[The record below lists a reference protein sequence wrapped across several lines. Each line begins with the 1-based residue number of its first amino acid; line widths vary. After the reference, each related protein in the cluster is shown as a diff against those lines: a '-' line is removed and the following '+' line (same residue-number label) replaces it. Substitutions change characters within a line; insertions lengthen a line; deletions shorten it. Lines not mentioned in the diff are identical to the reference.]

1 MRYFPLLVI
10 LLFTGLDTF
19 AQRYHAGF
27 LSIQLQDTARIY
39 KPNTDQGDSLH
50 YRPVELDIWY
60 PSEEQGN
67 SELVFEDLFSLLEKR
82 ATKYQDGQDFSGMTE
97 ELAQFYVAQLGIGTD
112 GKNLLDI
119 PTESYSDLSF
129 PDSTHPVIL
138 YMAGFNGM
146 GFENYKVLEELAQ
159 RGYLVISIWSVGRY
173 PGDMTNELEDMM
185 EQVLDAEFAVAYLKK
200 KGIVSGN
207 FEKIGILAYSWGGM
221 SAAAFIARNPDTKAF
236 VSWDGTESHYFG
248 ESEMDDRAIQKIYDS
263 KLLKPER
270 LKIPYLYLESGDKL
284 DNFTPSESYNY
295 FEKSEAEKYYLRIRN
310 SKHSDFFVIPS
321 ILNASANSVNI
332 YEQIKN
338 ATVLFFNK
346 ALMDQENFS
355 SYWASLKS
363 QDNITDQLFSLPDQE
378 KSELEF
384 SGSIIDSNND
394 KPIPYVNIGVLNK
407 GIGTVSGPKGEFSLS
422 LTKQFIKDTI
432 RISAIGYKS
441 IEFPIQKLM
450 FEEMPLSIHLEERF
464 GELDEV
470 VVSTERLKSKTLGN
484 KTQSKFMST
493 GFSYDQL
500 GAEMGIKINIRNT
513 PTLVEAFNFHVS
525 YNRLSAPS
533 VFRLNFYQVEQG
545 KPGRNILR
553 ENILVKIAPNQTGEI
568 SMDLQPYHIVLTE
581 DVIVALEWVESEG
594 ENKEGEAIFFSLGL
608 FNSGTL
614 YKKSSQSEF
623 RKHSSLGVGFNLD
636 VSIL

>member
-1 MRYFPLLVI
+1 MRYFTLLVI
-10 LLFTGLDTF
+10 LLGICLDTY

-27 LSIQLQDTARIY
+27 KSLHLKDDSRVY
-39 KPNTDQGDSLH
+39 KENTSVNDSLH

-60 PSEEQGN
+60 PSEEKGL
-67 SELVFEDLFSLLEKR
+67 SPLIFGDLFSLLEKR
-82 ATKYQDGQDFSGMTE
+82 AAKYQDGEDFEGLTE
-97 ELAQFYVAQLGIGTD
+97 ELAQFYVAQLGIQATA
-112 GKNLLDI
+112 KKLLDI

-129 PDSTHPVIL
+129 PDSTFPVIL

-159 RGYLVISIWSVGRY
+159 NGYLVISIWSVGRY
-173 PGDMTNELEDMM
+173 PGNMTNELADMM

-200 KGIVSGN
+200 TGMLRGD
-207 FEKIGILAYSWGGM
+207 FENLGILGYSWGGM
-221 SAAAFIARNPDTKAF
+221 SAAVFNARNPDTKAF

-248 ESEMDDRAIQKIYDS
+248 ESEEDDREIQKIFDS
-263 KLLKPER
+263 DVLKPER
-270 LKIPYLYLESGDKL
+270 LITPYLYLESGDKL
-284 DNFTPSESYNY
+284 DSFVPTGNYSY
-295 FEKSEAEKYYLRIRN
+295 FEKCDSEKYYLRFTN
-310 SKHSDFFVIPS
+310 SSHSDFFCIPF
-321 ILNASANSVNI
+321 ILNSSPKSVLI
-332 YEQIKN
+332 YEQIN
-338 ATVLFFNK
+338 TSTVLFFNQ
-346 ALMDQENFS
+346 ALLDKDDFTTN
-355 SYWASLKS
+355 WASLKS
-363 QDNITDQLFSLPDQE
+363 LDNTTDQLFSIPDQE
-378 KSELEF
+378 ESEFEF
-384 SGSIIDSNND
+384 SGSIIDRNNN

-407 GIGTVSGPKGEFSLS
+407 GIGTVSGPKGEFSIL
-422 LTKQFIKDTI
+422 LTKQFLKDTI
-432 RISAIGYKS
+432 RISAIGYKPV
-441 IEFPIQKLM
+441 EFPIQKLT
-450 FEEMPLSIHLEERF
+450 EEERPLSIHLEEHY

-470 VVSTERLKSKTLGN
+470 VVSTERFKRKTLGN

-500 GAEMGIKINIRNT
+500 GAEMGVKINIPNS

-525 YNRLSAPS
+525 YNRLSTPS
-533 VFRLNFYQVEQG
+533 VFRLNFYHVEQG
-545 KPGRNILR
+545 QPGRNILK

-568 SMDLQPYHIVLTE
+568 SIDLQPYRIVLSD

-594 ENKEGEAIFFSLGL
+594 KNNQGEAIFFSLGL